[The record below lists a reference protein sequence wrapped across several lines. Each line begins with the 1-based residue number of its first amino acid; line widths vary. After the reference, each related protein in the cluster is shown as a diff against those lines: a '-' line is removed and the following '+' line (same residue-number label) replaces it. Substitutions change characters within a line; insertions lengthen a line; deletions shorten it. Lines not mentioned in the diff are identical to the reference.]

1 MQAAE
6 TQEFVQTYCNYNADD
21 NVNVSI
27 AVSADDSRR
36 LTGVDASG
44 ALAGYEGVDGVD
56 NKGSKNE
63 CFMYSYYP
71 GGCKGLLGARL

>member
-6 TQEFVQTYCNYNADD
+6 QQELVQTYCNYNADD

-27 AVSADDSRR
+27 AVNNDRR
-36 LTGVDASG
+36 LAGVDNGG
-44 ALAGYEGVDGVD
+44 ALAGYGGVGGVD
-56 NKGSKNE
+56 NEGHKNE